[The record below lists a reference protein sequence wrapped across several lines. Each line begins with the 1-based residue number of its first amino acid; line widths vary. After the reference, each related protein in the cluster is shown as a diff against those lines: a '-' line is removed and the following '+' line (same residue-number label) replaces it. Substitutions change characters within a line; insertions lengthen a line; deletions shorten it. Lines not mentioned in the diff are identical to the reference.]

1 MHPRIAQ
8 DAYRAILCLRGETV
22 NKKELIAK
30 EIEQVPEPFLEEV
43 LDFVRFL
50 KSKRAQDKLEPTLQ
64 SESALRKDWLR
75 TEEDEAWG
83 DL

>member
-1 MHPRIAQ
+1 MAC
-8 DAYRAILCLRGETV
+8 YSTGKVKTM

-30 EIEQVPEPFLEEV
+30 EIEQVPESLLEEV

-50 KSKRAQDKLEPTLQ
+50 KNKGMQEKLETGLL
-64 SESALRKDWLR
+64 SEACLKRDWLR
-75 TEEDEAWG
+75 PEEDEAWG